1 MRISG
6 QHGLWTMHYVF
17 FWISCKNFS
26 HFILSCICF
35 TQMIFFSTAPWMIYD
50 FLTPHPTRLHKEQRK
65 TSDWAKLKKKKSTF
79 SKSRFH
85 LGFSQITVF
94 YSPKVLLHSKVHPI
108 SARIPLFPFLCCQHT
123 TINLMFGPQW
133 CPGMSSCPDTSPFPP
148 VNFAVGLHKWPH

>member
-1 MRISG
+1 MDHALRFFLDFMQKLLPFHFKLHLLYTNDFFFPQHHEWFMTFWRRIP
-6 QHGLWTMHYVF
+6 QDY
-17 FWISCKNFS
+17 IRNREKQAIEPN
-26 HFILSCICF
+26 
-35 TQMIFFSTAPWMIYD
+35 
-50 FLTPHPTRLHKEQRK
+50 
-65 TSDWAKLKKKKSTF
+65 LKKKKSTF